1 MSRLK
6 DRLLNYHIQ
15 VKKFADDDQMIL
27 ANDVLSMIEQ
37 LQDDLEWYEK
47 PKLTK
52 TEKSFIEALDP
63 SWSYMLRN
71 GKGQLYLARKVD
83 SMYGS
88 NFKYLY
94 LEGITDL
101 DNLDESDW
109 IRVNDEMPVERDSM
123 FAKFKGTNK
132 WKTGMFE
139 KVSRNVL
146 VTVEYDNGERHTE
159 VAHTVDGRWKLEMRI
174 LNAKVIAWKEK
185 PQPYKGDKNV
195 SNM

>member
-37 LQDDLEWYEK
+37 LQDDLKWYEK

-71 GKGQLYLARKVD
+71 GKGELYLARKVE
-83 SMYGS
+83 SMRYS
-88 NFKYLY
+88 
-94 LEGITDL
+94 TDFS
-101 DNLDESDW
+101 E
-109 IRVNDEMPVERDSM
+109 
-123 FAKFKGTNK
+123 FTNNCLQCIK
-132 WKTGMFE
+132 IF
-139 KVSRNVL
+139 VF
-146 VTVEYDNGERHTE
+146 
-159 VAHTVDGRWKLEMRI
+159 
-174 LNAKVIAWKEK
+174 
-185 PQPYKGDKNV
+185 
-195 SNM
+195 

>member
-52 TEKSFIEALDP
+52 TEKSFIESLDP

-94 LEGITDL
+94 LEGITIAKFDFIEAE
-101 DNLDESDW
+101 DESW
-109 IRVNDEMPVERDSM
+109 
-123 FAKFKGTNK
+123 
-132 WKTGMFE
+132 
-139 KVSRNVL
+139 L
-146 VTVEYDNGERHTE
+146 VDDLR
-159 VAHTVDGRWKLEMRI
+159 KLEVEDED
-174 LNAKVIAWKEK
+174 N
-185 PQPYKGDKNV
+185 
-195 SNM
+195 

>member
-52 TEKSFIEALDP
+52 TEKSFIEALDS

-94 LEGITDL
+94 LEGITIAKFDFIEAE
-101 DNLDESDW
+101 DESW
-109 IRVNDEMPVERDSM
+109 
-123 FAKFKGTNK
+123 
-132 WKTGMFE
+132 
-139 KVSRNVL
+139 L
-146 VTVEYDNGERHTE
+146 VDDLR
-159 VAHTVDGRWKLEMRI
+159 KLEVEDED
-174 LNAKVIAWKEK
+174 N
-185 PQPYKGDKNV
+185 
-195 SNM
+195 

>member
-37 LQDDLEWYEK
+37 LQDDLKWYEK

-71 GKGQLYLARKVD
+71 GKGELYLARKVE

-88 NFKYLY
+88 TFKLNRSEIAGEVN
-94 LEGITDL
+94 EGITIAKFDFIEAE
-101 DNLDESDW
+101 DESW
-109 IRVNDEMPVERDSM
+109 
-123 FAKFKGTNK
+123 
-132 WKTGMFE
+132 
-139 KVSRNVL
+139 L
-146 VTVEYDNGERHTE
+146 VDDLR
-159 VAHTVDGRWKLEMRI
+159 KLEVKDEA
-174 LNAKVIAWKEK
+174 N
-185 PQPYKGDKNV
+185 
-195 SNM
+195 

>member
-37 LQDDLEWYEK
+37 LQDDLKWYEK

-52 TEKSFIEALDP
+52 TEKSFIEALDS

-71 GKGQLYLARKVD
+71 GKGELYLARKVE

-88 NFKYLY
+88 TFKYLY
-94 LEGITDL
+94 LEGITIAKFDFIEAE
-101 DNLDESDW
+101 DESW
-109 IRVNDEMPVERDSM
+109 
-123 FAKFKGTNK
+123 
-132 WKTGMFE
+132 
-139 KVSRNVL
+139 L
-146 VTVEYDNGERHTE
+146 VDDLR
-159 VAHTVDGRWKLEMRI
+159 KLEVKDET
-174 LNAKVIAWKEK
+174 N
-185 PQPYKGDKNV
+185 
-195 SNM
+195 

>member
-52 TEKSFIEALDP
+52 TEKSFIEALDH

-94 LEGITDL
+94 LEGITIAKFDFIEAE
-101 DNLDESDW
+101 DESW
-109 IRVNDEMPVERDSM
+109 
-123 FAKFKGTNK
+123 
-132 WKTGMFE
+132 
-139 KVSRNVL
+139 L
-146 VTVEYDNGERHTE
+146 VDDLR
-159 VAHTVDGRWKLEMRI
+159 KLEVEDED
-174 LNAKVIAWKEK
+174 N
-185 PQPYKGDKNV
+185 
-195 SNM
+195 

>member
-15 VKKFADDDQMIL
+15 VKKLAEDDQMIL

-47 PKLTK
+47 LKLTK

-94 LEGITDL
+94 LEGITIAKFDFIEAE
-101 DNLDESDW
+101 DESW
-109 IRVNDEMPVERDSM
+109 
-123 FAKFKGTNK
+123 
-132 WKTGMFE
+132 
-139 KVSRNVL
+139 L
-146 VTVEYDNGERHTE
+146 VDDLR
-159 VAHTVDGRWKLEMRI
+159 KLEVEDED
-174 LNAKVIAWKEK
+174 N
-185 PQPYKGDKNV
+185 
-195 SNM
+195 

>member
-37 LQDDLEWYEK
+37 LQDDLKWYEK

-71 GKGQLYLARKVD
+71 AEYSLFT
-83 SMYGS
+83 S
-88 NFKYLY
+88 
-94 LEGITDL
+94 
-101 DNLDESDW
+101 
-109 IRVNDEMPVERDSM
+109 
-123 FAKFKGTNK
+123 
-132 WKTGMFE
+132 KT
-139 KVSRNVL
+139 K
-146 VTVEYDNGERHTE
+146 
-159 VAHTVDGRWKLEMRI
+159 K
-174 LNAKVIAWKEK
+174 K
-185 PQPYKGDKNV
+185 
-195 SNM
+195 

>member
-63 SWSYMLRN
+63 SWSCMLRT

-94 LEGITDL
+94 LEGITIAKFDFIEAE
-101 DNLDESDW
+101 DESW
-109 IRVNDEMPVERDSM
+109 
-123 FAKFKGTNK
+123 
-132 WKTGMFE
+132 
-139 KVSRNVL
+139 L
-146 VTVEYDNGERHTE
+146 VDDLR
-159 VAHTVDGRWKLEMRI
+159 KLEVEDED
-174 LNAKVIAWKEK
+174 N
-185 PQPYKGDKNV
+185 
-195 SNM
+195 